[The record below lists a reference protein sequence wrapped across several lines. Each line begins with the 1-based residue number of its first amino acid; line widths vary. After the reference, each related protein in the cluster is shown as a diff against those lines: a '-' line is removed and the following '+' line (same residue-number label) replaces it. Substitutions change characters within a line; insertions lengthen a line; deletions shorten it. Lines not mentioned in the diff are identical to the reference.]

1 MSTIHE
7 NLRYTQTHEWVRRE
21 ADGNVTM
28 GLTDYAQHQMG
39 EIVMV
44 DSSGMGRDVR
54 KGDPI
59 GALEAVKTAEDFYA
73 PVDGKVVAVN
83 KDLEANP
90 GLVNSDCYGAG
101 WLARIA
107 PANPSQYD
115 ELLTSEQYLKLAG
128 E

>member
-1 MSTIHE
+1 MVSIPE

-21 ADGNVTM
+21 ADGSMTM
-28 GLTDYAQHQMG
+28 GISDFAQSQMG

-44 DSSGMGRDVR
+44 DCSGMGRDVK
-54 KGDPI
+54 KGEPI

-83 KDLEANP
+83 KDLETDP
-90 GLVNSDCYGAG
+90 GLVNSDCYGSG
-101 WLARIA
+101 WLARIT
-107 PANPSQYD
+107 PSDPSQYD
-115 ELLTSEQYLKLAG
+115 GLLTPEQYRKLAG